1 MHERTL
7 LRQTDHLQVVRR
19 ESRPYPGWR
28 AMVTIMIFVMMV
40 FPIIVAVGSWAYVNS
55 VGQAN
60 DRTKT
65 DAIVVLGA
73 AQFNGTPSPVLRA
86 RLAHAMDLYQAGV
99 APRIITVG
107 GNQPGDQFTEAGAG
121 RQWLIEQGIPQ
132 ADVVAVKTGSD
143 TLGSLESVAT
153 LAKANGWESITVD
166 SDPAHMARSMA
177 MAHRLGFD
185 AHANPTKSGDGS
197 TLTDEYVFRET
208 GAYLAFEILGQW
220 GVSRVVG

>member
-7 LRQTDHLQVVRR
+7 QRAPDQLQVVRR
-19 ESRPYPGWR
+19 DPKPYPGWR
-28 AMVTIMIFVMMV
+28 AMVMIMIFVIVV
-40 FPIIVAVGSWAYVNS
+40 FPVIVAVGSWSYVNS

-86 RLAHAMDLYQAGV
+86 RLAHALDLYQSGI

-107 GNQPGDQFTEAGAG
+107 GNQPGDQYTEAGAG
-121 RQWLIEQGIPQ
+121 RQWLIEQGVPQ
-132 ADVVAVKTGSD
+132 SDVVAVKTGSD
-143 TLGSLESVAT
+143 TLGSLQSVAT
-153 LAKANGWESITVD
+153 VAEQNGWTSITVD

-177 MAHRLGFD
+177 MAHRIGFD

-208 GAYLAFEILGQW
+208 GAYLAFEVLGQW
-220 GVSRVVG
+220 GVDRGIG